1 MSENLNSKN
10 IENDE
15 FNLKKEVSDYKSLM
29 IKLKEISSTIA
40 VLEKT
45 IFK

>member
-10 IENDE
+10 IENDG